1 MNKLLLTRMS
11 DLADIANAIKNK
23 LGNNSPLV
31 FPTDFISAINSLNAN
46 ESGGNESSGTITFTH
61 IVAIP
66 ETFTG
71 TTEEKNIYEIESGM
85 TWADFIGSEY
95 DTYGL
100 FINYN
105 NEEVYYDFAFN
116 EIGVYMDSDYST
128 IVKPSDLIIS
138 GYTYYSNGDI

>member
-1 MNKLLLTRMS
+1 MNELLLTKKS

-23 LGNNSPLV
+23 IGNNSPLV
-31 FPTDFISAINSLNAN
+31 FPLDFINTINSLNAN

-66 ETFTG
+66 KTFTG
-71 TTEEKNIYEIESGM
+71 TTEETNIYEIESGM

-100 FINYN
+100 FIDYG
-105 NEEVYYDFAFN
+105 EEVYYDFAFN